1 MERNPKK
8 SETAIQAQEQPETL
22 DVVQELENEKN
33 TLNEQ
38 ILSLEQEK
46 EAINKQKEQDI
57 QSDLLNQ
64 ESQKQIDIQKIE
76 IEELKRKLASL
87 QREKEEAQKIY
98 IGGTATSNK
107 VMQLPE
113 AKDVL
118 DVMQQHFLNP
128 ANRRN

>member
-76 IEELKRKLASL
+76 IEELKRKLVSL